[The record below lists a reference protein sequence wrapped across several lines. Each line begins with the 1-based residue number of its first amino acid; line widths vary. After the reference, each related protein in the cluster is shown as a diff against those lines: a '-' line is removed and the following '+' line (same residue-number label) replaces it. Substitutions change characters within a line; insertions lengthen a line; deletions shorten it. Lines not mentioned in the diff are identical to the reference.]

1 MLGAVWLLVVLY
13 LLLGFP
19 LLRMLAVGCLAGF
32 LLSAVPRASLHIRLL
47 FIVGAVAAG
56 WSVLVAR
63 DWAPVLRGLQ
73 SGIIMGAFF
82 PTLLLLRATADE
94 SPLLAPTRERLDRW
108 SERQQE
114 LWVQALS
121 HLLGSFLMIGGY
133 VIARSALPQELP
145 EARRVRLAESAT
157 LGLGLAGCWSP
168 FFVASAIASQ
178 LVPSVSAWQL
188 VVLGLGISVIGWTLS
203 KVLFFRGLDT
213 PAMVAP
219 IRSVVAFAIPSAAL
233 VGLVIAVSIAT
244 GLRNLEAITL
254 VVPVVCLGYLATVG
268 RQGTAR
274 ALRRVPPALA
284 RLSDEVIVF
293 TTAMCLG
300 AVVAGSSAGKGLSQL
315 LGGLADMPL
324 LLIFTEV
331 ALIVAAG
338 FAGVHP
344 MISATL
350 MIPVL
355 AEAHRQLAD
364 LVVAYVVVLAWL
376 LSSLVAIWT
385 LPVASA
391 ATNFDVPVRRLA
403 FGRNLRFMLVFGLC
417 SCIALAVL
425 NHALHQGASRS
436 AL

>member
-1 MLGAVWLLVVLY
+1 LLGAVWLLVVLS
-13 LLLGFP
+13 LLLGFS
-19 LLRMLAVGCLAGF
+19 LLRTLAVGCLAGF
-32 LLSAVPRASLHIRLL
+32 LLSAVPRASLHIRVL
-47 FIVGAVAAG
+47 FLAGVIAAG

-63 DWAPVLRGLQ
+63 DPAPVLRGLEA
-73 SGIIMGAFF
+73 GIIMGAFF
-82 PTLLLLRATADE
+82 PTLLLLRSTADE
-94 SPLLAPTRERLDRW
+94 SPLLAATRERIDRW

-114 LWVQALS
+114 LWVQAVS

-133 VIARSALPQELP
+133 VIARSALPPELP
-145 EARRVRLAESAT
+145 EARRIRLAESAT

-203 KVLFFRGLDT
+203 KLIFFRGLDT
-213 PAMVAP
+213 AAMVAP
-219 IRSVVAFAIPSAAL
+219 IRSVIAFAIPSAAL
-233 VGLVIAVSIAT
+233 VGLVIAVSIVT

-268 RQGTAR
+268 RRAALS

-300 AVVAGSSAGKGLSQL
+300 AVVAGSGAGKGLSQL
-315 LGGLADMPL
+315 LGGLAEMPL
-324 LLIFTEV
+324 LLILTEV
-331 ALIVAAG
+331 ALVVVAG

-344 MISATL
+344 MISVTL

-355 AEAHRQLAD
+355 VEVHRQLAD

-376 LSSLVAIWT
+376 LSSFVAIWT

-403 FGRNLRFMLVFGLC
+403 LGRNLRFMLVFGVC
-417 SCIALAVL
+417 CCIALAVL
-425 NHALHQGASRS
+425 NRALMT
-436 AL
+436 